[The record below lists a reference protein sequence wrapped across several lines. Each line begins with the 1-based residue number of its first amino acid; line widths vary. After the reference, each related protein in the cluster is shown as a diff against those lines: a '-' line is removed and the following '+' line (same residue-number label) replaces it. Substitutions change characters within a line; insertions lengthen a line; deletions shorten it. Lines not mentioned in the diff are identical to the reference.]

1 MAGPGV
7 GDAGAVMAGC
17 GARRRVHSLEPARGG
32 VKLHRTG
39 TRAAC
44 PRPRR
49 LGRGTPAGRTCLGCS
64 RARGLHFRAKVTVI
78 EHAPQVEHH
87 RWSAQEGRGRGL
99 APLDGPTRALL
110 HQLRWR
116 RPPPDRRRF
125 WVGVSAALA
134 LHLIFVAVT
143 WREMRP
149 RAGEPPAPR
158 RSGDALQVRFIPRG
172 TARPAVPPPVE
183 ALPPPPP
190 ALRAAPVREPA
201 AKNAMT
207 ASLPLPA
214 SASSAPSAAPA
225 PRLYGAD
232 GRPLLP
238 DAAPASASTA
248 GYVARGVVGDSQVM
262 RHDTPVKYQATR
274 FDKDWDK
281 GNAFDSALKRAV
293 DNTTV
298 KKTVTL
304 APGLRIHCAVSFAAL
319 AGGCGGDP
327 PSPPSAKDGD
337 ERLSMAPSRSL
348 APPPDPPQPPTEEAC
363 IAIYRDGKPL
373 PHGCPVDTP
382 TRAVDAELRERAA
395 KEAKT
400 RANGG

>member
-1 MAGPGV
+1 MASPGV
-7 GDAGAVMAGC
+7 RDAGAVMAGY
-17 GARRRVHSLEPARGG
+17 GAGRRPHSLEPADGR

-39 TRAAC
+39 NPGGSDLSWLFPRAS
-44 PRPRR
+44 PR
-49 LGRGTPAGRTCLGCS
+49 GF
-64 RARGLHFRAKVTVI
+64 HFRSKVAAI

-87 RWSAQEGRGRGL
+87 RWNAPEGRDRGL

-116 RPPPDRRRF
+116 RPPRDRRRF

-134 LHLIFVAVT
+134 LHLVFVALT
-143 WREMRP
+143 WWEMRP
-149 RAGEPPAPR
+149 RPGEPLPQR

-172 TARPAVPPPVE
+172 AARSAAPPPAE
-183 ALPPPPP
+183 APPPPP
-190 ALRAAPVREPA
+190 APRAPPVREPP
-201 AKNAMT
+201 AKNAMA
-207 ASLPLPA
+207 ASLPAPAPAA
-214 SASSAPSAAPA
+214 SAPTAAAPA
-225 PRLYGAD
+225 PRLYGPD

-238 DAAPASASTA
+238 DAQPAPASTA
-248 GYVARGVVGDSQVM
+248 GYVERGVVGDSQVM

-281 GNAFDSALKRAV
+281 GNAFDSALKRLV
-293 DNTTV
+293 DKTTV

-304 APGLRIHCAVSFAAL
+304 APGLRIHCAVALAAL

-337 ERLSMAPSRSL
+337 ERLSMAPARSL
-348 APPPDPPQPPTEEAC
+348 APPPDPPKPPSEEAC

-382 TRAVDAELRERAA
+382 NRAVDAELRERAA
-395 KEAKT
+395 KEARSK
-400 RANGG
+400 ANGG

>member
-1 MAGPGV
+1 MSWLFPCGP
-7 GDAGAVMAGC
+7 
-17 GARRRVHSLEPARGG
+17 P
-32 VKLHRTG
+32 
-39 TRAAC
+39 
-44 PRPRR
+44 
-49 LGRGTPAGRTCLGCS
+49 
-64 RARGLHFRAKVTVI
+64 RGLHFRAKVTVI

-87 RWSAQEGRGRGL
+87 RWNAPEGRDRGL

-116 RPPPDRRRF
+116 RPPRDRRRF

-134 LHLIFVAVT
+134 LHLVFVALT
-143 WREMRP
+143 WWEMRP
-149 RAGEPPAPR
+149 RPGEPLPPP

-172 TARPAVPPPVE
+172 AVRPSAPPPVE
-183 ALPPPPP
+183 TSPPPLPPAP
-190 ALRAAPVREPA
+190 RVAPVREPP

-207 ASLPLPA
+207 ASLPTPA
-214 SASSAPSAAPA
+214 PASSAPAAVAPA

-238 DAAPASASTA
+238 ATGPAPASTA
-248 GYVARGVVGDSQVM
+248 GYVERGVVGDGQVM

-281 GNAFDSALKRAV
+281 GNAFDSALKRLV
-293 DNTTV
+293 DKTTV

-304 APGLRIHCAVSFAAL
+304 APGLRIHCAVALAAL

-337 ERLSMAPSRSL
+337 ERLSMAPARSL
-348 APPPDPPQPPTEEAC
+348 APPPGPPEPPPSEEAC

-395 KEAKT
+395 KEAKAK
-400 RANGG
+400 ANGG